1 MEDTNSMVDTNN
13 NTEVD
18 MVDMFNHNM
27 EVDMVDMFNHN
38 MEVDMVVDMFNHN
51 MVDMFNKVDITTDQY
66 MEATAL
72 TNCME
77 DKDMEEVL
85 RVH

>member
-1 MEDTNSMVDTNN
+1 MVDTNN

-27 EVDMVDMFNHN
+27 EVDMVDMFNRN
-38 MEVDMVVDMFNHN
+38 MEVDMVVDMFNHS

-77 DKDMEEVL
+77 DKDMEAVF
-85 RVH
+85 RVR

>member
-1 MEDTNSMVDTNN
+1 MEDTNNN
-13 NTEVD
+13 S
-18 MVDMFNHNM
+18 M

-38 MEVDMVVDMFNHN
+38 MEVDMVVDMFNPN
-51 MVDMFNKVDITTDQY
+51 MEVDMVDMFNKVDITTNQY

-77 DKDMEEVL
+77 DKDMEEVF